1 MTRRLTI
8 SFSAML
14 LMGLATL
21 LAACGSVQQSRIPPT
36 PAGVPLGQP
45 TFVYLWTFP

>member
-14 LMGLATL
+14 LMATL